1 MSVICQ
7 NFVQNAWKKDLCS
20 NCFKSFDDHASM
32 NGNCDN
38 VTKTTWKSL
47 ITDRDRNGNCTKPF
61 RLENGFHGKLLTIV
75 PALNGSDIIS
85 NNNNNNNNNKKSEF
99 LHVNGHSEK
108 VIGILR
114 IPGSEKRQVL
124 QTQTKINVG
133 FKEEEPLVIGYGGN
147 DYDADEPEWELSNN
161 HEDSELILDSLD
173 ETEEDRAIS
182 KITRENTEF
191 NAKNANLLICNQS
204 STEEERNAKNRRKGE
219 PPPKA
224 SVKPFFRQTTWNE
237 QSAVGNA
244 VSDKQQTAHII
255 NEISA
260 VTSTETDTPC
270 INGGERDDIPHL
282 ATPKVEEECNQSFN
296 GDIND
301 VAATKSL
308 VPRTSFLHGANE
320 ELTTPTALYTP
331 GDDLFVT
338 RSNSSSSEDTI
349 PSREFPEEY
358 VSDMNQ
364 QSDQPAN
371 VSEDINDNQQVPA
384 KLTDVTSG
392 SGKVSENID
401 DSLLYDDGRTI
412 YYAVSPSLAEN
423 EKNNAE
429 SHARSESIPIIN
441 HYAECK
447 IYQDIEPNRTPSP
460 PDGSRRS
467 KLAALAVELEQA
479 RYSGG
484 TPIKRQAPSPPDA
497 SGYSTPVQNIS
508 QSRNSLPNSACRLT
522 STPVCTTPVISQD
535 SANKQ
540 KSTSSSGGS
549 RSKIL
554 MCISGSADDT
564 FNKNRKKFSLKKLLK
579 RGSRDVEDFPPIETG
594 TPNPKAWKQNDFSKV
609 KLEIIHPMDLV
620 NDRKSPDLDREN
632 VHASSAPSESGY
644 DNLFIPTSSDNN
656 ESTGLPTRTS
666 VGSSRANTRPPRP
679 PKPPPPPRSQS
690 MIPEKSPKQQERSKI
705 SENKE
710 EKIESPDST
719 SKPQVPKRQ
728 YKCNG
733 KSEYANLGD
742 IRTSVAPKK
751 PERTTTDIEKKQET
765 SKKCD
770 VYEPFDEQIYHD
782 TLVSPPSKNTQDAGS
797 DSKKD
802 ESGTRPSDFPK
813 VTHSSPP
820 VPPPPPYGRITCS
833 SGSDD
838 KSWINLE
845 ASYSLLSAVN
855 LDVLARLLDNALHDR
870 YYQLERPDKESLLW
884 SDFDLEIEQ
893 PVQILSDKVIYDA
906 TFRHGNRM
914 PVTLLVNPWGLHSS
928 LSGSR
933 NYARYPILA
942 HFMDH
947 VPRNYA
953 FPEVGSSTNSEGI
966 LTSVYVL
973 HRARL
978 SPLRSLVEE
987 QEYEREV
994 FFVMLQLIHSL
1005 KILQASGIE
1014 DIEPGSHNVFFAKT
1028 EKDRLNSLVF
1038 LSPDL
1043 PFEQAGDLFLST
1055 TDLPRI
1061 SLCSYALSIML
1072 LLLGIKRAEDIKTTK
1087 AIYKKAVLVITDVLL
1102 KEKSYSLSQAKS
1114 ILDYVLWNAE
1124 EAVSTS
1130 DRMSLKTDGVLQRWL
1145 DVERARK
1152 LKNLA
1157 AGSLLTNL
1165 TAVEEHHLTFLVR
1178 SSVRTLRE
1186 VAAML

>member
-20 NCFKSFDDHASM
+20 NCFKSFDDHTSM
-32 NGNCDN
+32 NGDCDN

-75 PALNGSDIIS
+75 PALNGNDILS
-85 NNNNNNNNNKKSEF
+85 NNNKKAEVQ
-99 LHVNGHSEK
+99 HINGHTEK
-108 VIGILR
+108 IIGILR
-114 IPGSEKRQVL
+114 IPGSEKKQV

-147 DYDADEPEWELSNN
+147 DYDPDEPEWELSN

-191 NAKNANLLICNQS
+191 NAKNANLLISNQAV
-204 STEEERNAKNRRKGE
+204 TEEERNAKNRRKGE

-244 VSDKQQTAHII
+244 VSDKLQTRQII
-255 NEISA
+255 NEIPS
-260 VTSTETDTPC
+260 VTSIETETLC
-270 INGGERDDIPHL
+270 INGERDDTSKSTVAKP
-282 ATPKVEEECNQSFN
+282 EEENHQSVN
-296 GDIND
+296 NDIND
-301 VAATKSL
+301 VAASKSL
-308 VPRTSFLHGANE
+308 VPRTSFLHGGSD
-320 ELTTPTALYTP
+320 ELTAPTALYTP
-331 GDDLFVT
+331 GDDFFVS
-338 RSNSSSSEDTI
+338 RSNSSSSEETI
-349 PSREFPEEY
+349 PSRESPEEFHL
-358 VSDMNQ
+358 DMNQ
-364 QSDQPAN
+364 QSNDQDQSVDAC
-371 VSEDINDNQQVPA
+371 EETNQKPQVPVKYIDEA
-384 KLTDVTSG
+384 SG
-392 SGKVSENID
+392 SDKVSDVID

-412 YYAVSPSLAEN
+412 YYAVSPALAEN
-423 EKNNAE
+423 SKHNVE
-429 SHARSESIPIIN
+429 HPRSESIPIIN

-497 SGYSTPVQNIS
+497 SGYSTPVQNL
-508 QSRNSLPNSACRLT
+508 SRSSLPTPYST
-522 STPVCTTPVISQD
+522 TPVCTTPVVNQD

-540 KSTSSSGGS
+540 KASLSSGGS

-579 RGSRDVEDFPPIETG
+579 RGSRDVEDFPPIEAG

-620 NDRKSPDLDREN
+620 NDRKSPDLDNTSAKEN
-632 VHASSAPSESGY
+632 NQVSSNAVTTESGY
-644 DNLFIPTSSDNN
+644 DNVFIPAASDAN
-656 ESTGLPTRTS
+656 ESITLPSRTS
-666 VGSSRANTRPPRP
+666 AGSSRASVRPPRP
-679 PKPPPPPRSQS
+679 PKPPPPPRAQS
-690 MIPEKSPKQQERSKI
+690 MIPDKSPKQQEISKDSPKVENKDDK
-705 SENKE
+705 SEN
-710 EKIESPDST
+710 IDNS

-751 PERTTTDIEKKQET
+751 PERTTTEVEKKPET
-765 SKKCD
+765 VKKCD
-770 VYEPFDEQIYHD
+770 VYEPFDEIYHD
-782 TLVSPPSKNTQDAGS
+782 TQVALSPKNAHESCS

-802 ESGTRPSDFPK
+802 ENGTKPSDCPK
-813 VTHSSPP
+813 VTQTSPP

-833 SGSDD
+833 SGSDE
-838 KSWINLE
+838 KCWTNLE

-987 QEYEREV
+987 QEYEKEV

-1014 DIEPGSHNVFFAKT
+1014 DIEPGGHNVFFART

-1055 TDLPRI
+1055 TDSPRI
-1061 SLCSYALSIML
+1061 TLCSYALSMML
-1072 LLLGIKRAEDIKTTK
+1072 LLLGIKKAEDVKISKP
-1087 AIYKKAVLVITDVLL
+1087 IYRKAVLVITDVLQ

-1186 VAAML
+1186 VASML